1 MANHRHRRDQLPAES
16 AWHHVLST

>member
-1 MANHRHRRDQLPAES
+1 MANHRHRQAQLPAES

>member
-1 MANHRHRRDQLPAES
+1 MANHRHSQAQLPAES